1 MCSPWCAAF
10 SRAAKLRV
18 RQVIVG
24 RHCNARCQHTGQDF
38 RDVVS
43 HKETTIVG
51 ALCDVSFVV
60 EKLDHSP
67 TAPSMWNNSSG
78 NDVLNEFIDPFGHQ
92 SSAGLHHFCW
102 KVTRAGASAT
112 CQPFEDVPIL
122 VHGEVDH
129 REHLGKVF
137 WQRCVALLW
146 DWDMLKEFTDEDLH
160 KVGFPAFRFLL
171 RVCSQV
177 AVFHLDTW

>member
-67 TAPSMWNNSSG
+67 TAPSMWNNSSV
-78 NDVLNEFIDPFGHQ
+78 NDVWVLLTSNVTFSPFQ
-92 SSAGLHHFCW
+92 
-102 KVTRAGASAT
+102 KV
-112 CQPFEDVPIL
+112 V
-122 VHGEVDH
+122 
-129 REHLGKVF
+129 EHNVY
-137 WQRCVALLW
+137 C
-146 DWDMLKEFTDEDLH
+146 
-160 KVGFPAFRFLL
+160 
-171 RVCSQV
+171 
-177 AVFHLDTW
+177 